1 MAMTEGISVEGL
13 EDSGNN
19 LFAVV
24 SKVAEIIGM
33 CCRGRLE
40 SVCAC
45 TKGRREEDCDGMGA
59 SFYGRRQTWALAPG
73 TRPAGFSLSPNLT
86 SLRIVCPLIPAK
98 EPM

>member
-19 LFAVV
+19 LFAVA

-59 SFYGRRQTWALAPG
+59 SFYGRRQTWALWHKTSRILSLPQFDFAPNRLSSH
-73 TRPAGFSLSPNLT
+73 TR
-86 SLRIVCPLIPAK
+86 
-98 EPM
+98 